1 MFKYGFTQGNR
12 LVIHT
17 SEDDKKSDDEQAE
30 IFINGFKEA
39 YADPRYMPGH
49 TLIVGLHISGNL
61 FTNMEDSY
69 KLAKVIAS
77 GKPRLISLILYG
89 NLEVGEDT
97 FKLIKDFL
105 KTMDVEFDWHY
116 ELQET
121 LLRADEGD

>member
-1 MFKYGFTQGNR
+1 
-12 LVIHT
+12 
-17 SEDDKKSDDEQAE
+17 
-30 IFINGFKEA
+30 
-39 YADPRYMPGH
+39 
-49 TLIVGLHISGNL
+49 
-61 FTNMEDSY
+61 
-69 KLAKVIAS
+69 
-77 GKPRLISLILYG
+77 LILYG

>member
-17 SEDDKKSDDEQAE
+17 SEDDKKADSEE
-30 IFINGFKEA
+30 LEKFLNGFKEA
-39 YADPRYMPGH
+39 FTDPRYKPGH
-49 TLIVGLHISGNL
+49 TIIVGMHISGNI
-61 FTNMEDSY
+61 FTNMEDTHE
-69 KLAKVIAS
+69 LAKIIAS

-97 FKLIKDFL
+97 FKLLRDFL
-105 KTMDVEFDWHY
+105 KLSGVEFDWHY

-121 LLRADEGD
+121 LLQADEED

>member
-1 MFKYGFTQGNR
+1 MQ
-12 LVIHT
+12 
-17 SEDDKKSDDEQAE
+17 QAE

-39 YADPRYMPGH
+39 YAEPRYRKGH
-49 TLIVGLHISGNL
+49 TIIVGMHISGNI
-61 FTNMEDSY
+61 FTNMEDTHE
-69 KLAKVIAS
+69 LAKIIAS

-97 FKLIKDFL
+97 FKLLRDFL
-105 KTMDVEFDWHY
+105 KLSGVEFDWHY